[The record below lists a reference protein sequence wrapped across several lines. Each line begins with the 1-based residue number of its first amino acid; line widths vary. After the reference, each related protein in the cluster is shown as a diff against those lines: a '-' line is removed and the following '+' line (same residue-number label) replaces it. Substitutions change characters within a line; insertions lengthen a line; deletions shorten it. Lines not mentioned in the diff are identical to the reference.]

1 MKVVYNTKKFGLC
14 LNETEMQMFCK
25 LRGYTLRIQDK
36 PVSSTTTWFNE
47 VDWMEFR
54 TDPLLVR
61 LVEHKM
67 LSNQDL
73 AVHEWDECD
82 HSYKGDWE
90 IETDCRT
97 YESVWVSKDL
107 PKCIGCEDAM
117 PYANDDELYCVYCDP
132 KQFEDEDLT
141 EGEEA

>member
-14 LNETEMQMFCK
+14 LSDIEMKMFCK

-54 TDPLLVR
+54 ADPLLVR

-73 AVHEWDECD
+73 DVCYVEGEW
-82 HSYKGDWE
+82 HIATDWL
-90 IETDCRT
+90 T
-97 YESVWVSKDL
+97 YEEVE
-107 PKCIGCEDAM
+107 EDGPSCM
-117 PYANDDELYCVYCDP
+117 CCGDDIAEHRDGYCVYCDP
-132 KQFEDEDLT
+132 KRFEDEDLT
-141 EGEEA
+141 EGEKA

>member
-1 MKVVYNTKKFGLC
+1 MKVVYNTNGFGLR

-36 PVSSTTTWFNE
+36 PVSSTATWFNE

-61 LVEHKM
+61 LVENKM

-73 AVHEWDECD
+73 TVRAWDETD
-82 HSYKGDWE
+82 PYYDPDGHWEVTTDW
-90 IETDCRT
+90 RT
-97 YESVWVSKDL
+97 YESVYVWL
-107 PKCIGCEDAM
+107 HEEQETYEG
-117 PYANDDELYCVYCDP
+117 
-132 KQFEDEDLT
+132 EDE
-141 EGEEA
+141 

>member
-1 MKVVYNTKKFGLC
+1 MRVVYNTKKFGLH
-14 LNETEMQMFCK
+14 LSETEMKMFCK
-25 LRGYTLRIQDK
+25 LRGYTLRNHDK

-54 TDPLLVR
+54 ADPLLVR

-73 AVHEWDECD
+73 DVCD
-82 HSYKGDWE
+82 VEGAWYIDTDW
-90 IETDCRT
+90 RT
-97 YESVWVSKDL
+97 YEEVE
-107 PKCIGCEDAM
+107 EDRPTCMRCQDYIAD
-117 PYANDDELYCVYCDP
+117 YEEGYCVYCDP

-141 EGEEA
+141 EGETA